1 VRGVPAHP
9 DPHPRVRTVSR
20 RLVVEADGG
29 ARGNPGPSAYGALVR
44 DADTGE
50 LLVELAEGL
59 GHGTN
64 NVAEYSGL
72 VAGLRAAS
80 QIDPDA
86 SVEARMDS
94 KLVVEQM
101 SGRWKIKHEDM
112 RRLALQARDLQPR
125 GGVRYTW
132 IPREKNKAADALANE
147 SMDAVER
154 GRSGHIER
162 WLTLDASSPTGAA
175 DTVVLAAKKDAALE
189 GGFAEDV
196 ATQMQFTTEVATPTP
211 AIVGWG
217 PDLGDPLLLTVLR
230 HGVTEGTLAKQFAGG
245 GGLDRPLV
253 ELGHSQARRAAAE
266 IVARGPVDVL
276 VCSPMLRAQ
285 QTAAAVAEATGLTP
299 IVLAGLE
306 ECAFGEWD
314 GLTFGAV
321 AARWPQLM
329 ADWLTDPEVAPPGGE
344 SLIQVYQRVGRALA
358 QLRRDYQG
366 RHVVAVGHVGTV
378 RALTARALG
387 APLLAMN
394 RMELL
399 PASLTT
405 IAWYTDGNSS
415 LRGYADSAHLRG
427 LPTA

>member
-1 VRGVPAHP
+1 M
-9 DPHPRVRTVSR
+9 SR
-20 RLVVEADGG
+20 RLVIEADGG

-50 LLVELAEGL
+50 LLVELAEAL

-80 QIDPDA
+80 QIDPNA

-112 RRLALQARDLQPR
+112 RRLALQARELQPS
-125 GGVRYTW
+125 GGVKYTW

-162 WLTLDASSPTGAA
+162 WMTVDATAFAAAA
-175 DTVVLAAKKDAALE
+175 DTVVVEREKDAVPP
-189 GGFAEDV
+189 GVVPEDV
-196 ATQMQFTTEVATPTP
+196 AIQLQFTTDVATPTP

-217 PDLGDPLLLTVLR
+217 PDLGDPLVLTVLR
-230 HGVTEGTLAKQFAGG
+230 HGVTEGTLAKQFSGG

-253 ELGHSQARRAAAE
+253 ELGHLQARRAAAE

-299 IVLAGLE
+299 VVMVGLE

-314 GLTFGAV
+314 GLTFAAV
-321 AARWPQLM
+321 AAKWPQLM
-329 ADWLTDPEVAPPGGE
+329 ADWLADPNVAPPGGE
-344 SLIQVYQRVGRALA
+344 SLSEVYDRVGRALA
-358 QLRRDYQG
+358 LLRRDYQG

-378 RALTARALG
+378 RALTARTLS

-405 IAWYTDGNSS
+405 MAWYPDGNSS
-415 LRGYADSAHLRG
+415 LRGYAESAHLRG